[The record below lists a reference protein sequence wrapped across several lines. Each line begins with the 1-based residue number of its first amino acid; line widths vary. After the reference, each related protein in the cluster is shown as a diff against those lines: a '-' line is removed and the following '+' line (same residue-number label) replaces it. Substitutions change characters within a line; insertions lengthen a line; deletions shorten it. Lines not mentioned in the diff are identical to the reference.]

1 MGTENSSY
9 VTPMGRMLFL
19 LGCVVVMAA
28 WSPPGFAQQIFVGP
42 GPHDLNQTGEEQGV
56 FIDNLGA
63 GSTLLIGPTFDDI
76 FTNNRLV
83 DGVSAIDPTLPAV
96 DTNNASLTDIVFQI
110 DSTVY
115 GTIGATAIFRDITA
129 IDGVTVN
136 FLGTVNTTTMNVGTG
151 RVNFNSGTITNVG
164 AVTFTGD
171 GTVSLAPNTTMT
183 GALNAAGAE
192 TGTLVLGSSS
202 QWTGAVGA
210 AGGLKAIE
218 VVGDGVSATITG
230 QVDAFTF
237 NLGSNTL
244 LIDGLLNVLNP
255 GTVTPTINTTLIS
268 NATFGN
274 ITKLSGATNFAGSVA
289 VNVFVP
295 PGSVLVP
302 GDLFTIVDSASGT
315 INEPITVTIQAPTNP
330 LYTFEAVPATTL
342 NGSVTIQVTGIP
354 LTVVDD
360 PIVDV
365 ILEELP
371 VVPGLIPVVA
381 AIGTLTDPVA
391 VAVNL
396 RQLVPSTPSLAA
408 PQVTFEK
415 SRQFQNLWLS
425 RLDICPKDSRRF
437 YEKNPGACRD
447 SDPRDGWWLR
457 GFGYVGDQD
466 VRRDSFGYDS
476 YIAGGMMG
484 YDVPL
489 RPDTRAGVGVG
500 YARSNIDGKTHDTE
514 IDIDSYQATA
524 YIGQERGPW
533 FIQGAASFSWN
544 EYSDRRHIVLPL
556 ALPSVDETAKADYS
570 GQDYTAYA
578 RAGYHFYLPAE
589 EVRITPNASIQYSHV
604 RLDDY
609 TEKGAGDLNLRADS
623 QSYNFAE
630 SGLGVK
636 ADRVFTSSRDGKAV
650 IPEIHFNWFYRL
662 SNPTPKQITKFV
674 PGRRSTTTRG
684 QDLARSTFNVGASL
698 QLLSCDSCNATSW
711 SLDAG
716 YDYFWRN
723 DDFSA
728 HQGTLRLTG
737 RF

>member
-9 VTPMGRMLFL
+9 VTAMGSMFL
-19 LGCVVVMAA
+19 LLVCVVVMAA
-28 WSPPGFAQQIFVGP
+28 WSPPGFAQQSVVGAIPQELDATGETQGVQMTGQGGGGTLNVGP
-42 GPHDLNQTGEEQGV
+42 TV
-56 FIDNLGA
+56 
-63 GSTLLIGPTFDDI
+63 PTFNDI
-76 FTNNRLV
+76 FTNNLLV

-96 DTNNASLTDIVFQI
+96 TTDVASFSDIVFQL

-115 GTIGATAIFRDITA
+115 GTIGAAAIFRNITA

-136 FLGTVNTTTMNVGTG
+136 FLGTVSTTTMLVGTG

-192 TGTLVLGSSS
+192 TGTLVLGGSSR
-202 QWTGAVGA
+202 WTGAVGA
-210 AGGLKAIE
+210 AGGLRAIE

-244 LIDGLLNVLNP
+244 FIDGLLNVLNP
-255 GTVTPTINTTLIS
+255 GTVTPTINTTLVN

-295 PGSVLVP
+295 PGAVLVP
-302 GDLFTIVDSASGT
+302 GDLFTIVNSASGT

-330 LYTFEAVPATTL
+330 LFTFEAVPATTL

-365 ILEELP
+365 ILEDLP
-371 VVPGLIPVVA
+371 VVPELVPVVA
-381 AIGTLTDPVA
+381 AILTLREQAA
-391 VAVNL
+391 VADAL
-396 RQLVPSTPSLAA
+396 AQLVPSTPSLAA

-437 YEKNPGACRD
+437 YEKNPNACRD

-500 YARSNIDGKTHDTE
+500 YARSNIDGKTRDTE

-544 EYSDRRHIVLPL
+544 EYSDRRHVVF
-556 ALPSVDETAKADYS
+556 AGVDETAKADYS

-609 TEKGAGDLNLRADS
+609 TEKGAGGLNLRADS

-636 ADRVFTSSRDGKAV
+636 ADRVFTSPRDGKAIV
-650 IPEIHFNWFYRL
+650 PEIHFNWFYRL

-674 PGRRSTTTRG
+674 PGRRSTTIRG

-716 YDYFWRN
+716 YDYYWRN

>member
-1 MGTENSSY
+1 MGTENSNY
-9 VTPMGRMLFL
+9 VTAMGRMLFL

-28 WSPPGFAQQIFVGP
+28 WSPPGFAVQTIVGP
-42 GPHDLNQTGEEQGV
+42 SGPQQLDATGETEGV
-56 FIDNLGA
+56 FIDNGGGA
-63 GSTLLIGPTFDDI
+63 TTLQVGPTFSDI

-83 DGVSAIDPTLPAV
+83 DGVSAINPLLPAV
-96 DTNNASLTDIVFQI
+96 DTNNASLSNIDFQI

-115 GTIGATAIFRDITA
+115 GTIGATAIFDDITVR
-129 IDGVTVN
+129 DGVTVN

-151 RVNFNSGTITNVG
+151 RVNFNSGGPTPNNG

-171 GTVSLAPNTTMT
+171 GTVSLAPNTSMI

-192 TGTLVLGSSS
+192 TGTLVLGGSS

-255 GTVTPTINTTLIS
+255 GTVTPTINTTLVS

-302 GDLFTIVDSASGT
+302 GDLFVIVDSASGT
-315 INEPITVTIQAPTNP
+315 INEPITVTIQNPTNP
-330 LYTFEAVPATTL
+330 LFTFEAVPATTL

-365 ILEELP
+365 ILEDLP
-371 VVPGLIPVVA
+371 VVPELVPVVA
-381 AIGTLTDPVA
+381 AILTLREQAA
-391 VAVNL
+391 VADAL
-396 RQLVPSTPSLAA
+396 AQLVPSTPSLAA

-425 RLDICPKDSRRF
+425 RLDICPKDSSRF
-437 YEKNPGACRD
+437 YEKNPDACREP
-447 SDPRDGWWLR
+447 DPHDGWWLR

-500 YARSNIDGKTHDTE
+500 YARSNIDGKTRDTE
-514 IDIDSYQATA
+514 IDIDSYQAMA

-544 EYSDRRHIVLPL
+544 EYSDRRHVVF
-556 ALPSVDETAKADYS
+556 AGVDETAKADYS

-609 TEKGAGDLNLRADS
+609 TEKGAGGLNLRADS

-636 ADRVFTSSRDGKAV
+636 ADRVFTSPRDGKAIV
-650 IPEIHFNWFYRL
+650 PEIHFNWFYRL

-674 PGRRSTTTRG
+674 PGRRSTTIRG

-711 SLDAG
+711 SIDAG
-716 YDYFWRN
+716 YDYYWRN

-728 HQGTLRLTG
+728 HQGTLRLTA